1 MWENKENREQ
11 ERSQMGD
18 RIGSGGVA
26 EGASTE
32 DDKLWKVISEHLPDG
47 LYIADFDEATGLP
60 KLIYVNP
67 AAAAMHDYT
76 AEEMIGMLLPEFAD
90 ELTVELAPQLIE
102 RVMSGA
108 VVEASSEHRKKD
120 GSVFPSEYKLRIIQW
135 QGRPVLLVLNR
146 DVTERHRAAQELQA
160 AKEAAEAASRAKS
173 EFLAR
178 MSHEIRTPMNGVIG
192 MTSLLLDSPLSQ
204 EQREYVETI
213 RSSGDALLT
222 IINEILD
229 FSKIEA
235 GKLQLAQQTFSPRE
249 CLEECLELLAP
260 PAAEKGVELS
270 YAVDPDMPEL
280 FVGDI
285 TRLHQILVNLVGNAV
300 KFTDRGSVQ
309 VRARAVP
316 GPGDEHEIL
325 FEVADT
331 GIGIAEERQ
340 GDLFQPFTQV
350 DESLTRHRG
359 GTGLGLAIC
368 KRLVEMMGG
377 KIGFESRPQEGS
389 TFRFSLHLR
398 TAPGADAALFQTESR
413 FLEGRRVLV
422 GGNPAVQQML
432 ANRLISWGVEW
443 QPAGSAQAVLGAL
456 EDGDRFD
463 LAILDSSLPGLP
475 LDRLLSGVRD
485 RPAGAAL
492 PLLLMTPLGRPVPA
506 DRLSEAA
513 VAGTLTKPVRS
524 SALHD
529 QLARIF
535 GGGKPREADSELP
548 RGPGPRKAMRILI
561 AEDNPVNQKVAA
573 RLLERLGYRADVVAD
588 GLEVLEALDR
598 QFYDA
603 ILMDIQMPE
612 MDGLTTLGHLKERFA
627 DEGER
632 PWVIA
637 LTAYAL
643 PGERDRFLAA
653 GMDDYLSKPIRLDA
667 LADALDRVPRTDT
680 GTWILERLQPEPEP
694 EAGLLDPR
702 VLAELRRVVGDQAGE
717 VVSELVSTYVANSG
731 KLLADLLRARD
742 EGDLPSLQRTA
753 HALGSSSA
761 SLGALGLS
769 SQCLE
774 TERLLK
780 DGRTAAAWERL
791 QGVEERH
798 RQVCQALYREAG
810 L

>member
-1 MWENKENREQ
+1 
-11 ERSQMGD
+11 MGD
-18 RIGSGGVA
+18 RIRSGGVA
-26 EGASTE
+26 DGTSTE

-60 KLIYVNP
+60 RLVYVNP

-76 AEEMIGMLLPEFAD
+76 ADEMIGMLLPEFAD
-90 ELTVELAPQLIE
+90 DLTVELAPQLIE
-102 RVMSGA
+102 RVMSGE
-108 VVEASSEHRKKD
+108 VVEAYSEHRKKD

-146 DVTERHRAAQELQA
+146 DVTERGRAAQELQA

-192 MTSLLLDSPLSQ
+192 MTSLLLDTPLSQ

-249 CLEECLELLAP
+249 CLEECLELLASR
-260 PAAEKGVELS
+260 AAEKDVELS
-270 YAVDPDMPEL
+270 YAVARDMPEL
-280 FVGDI
+280 FIGDV

-309 VRARAVP
+309 VRARAIP
-316 GPGDEHEIL
+316 GTGEEHDLL

-331 GIGIAEERQ
+331 GIGIAEDRQ

-350 DESLTRHRG
+350 DESLTHHRG
-359 GTGLGLAIC
+359 GSGLGLAIC

-377 KIGFESRPQEGS
+377 KIDFESRPGEGS
-389 TFRFSLHLR
+389 TFRFSLRLR
-398 TAPGADAALFQTESR
+398 IAPGEAPGLSQAESH

-432 ANRLISWGVEW
+432 ANRLSFWGVQW
-443 QPAGSAQAVLGAL
+443 QPASSAEAVLEAL
-456 EDGDRFD
+456 ENGDRFD

-475 LDRLLSGVRD
+475 LDQLLSGVRA
-485 RPAGAAL
+485 RSAGAGL

-506 DRLSEAA
+506 DRLHEAA

-529 QLARIF
+529 QLARLF
-535 GGGKPREADSELP
+535 SEGSSRDATGEIVL
-548 RGPGPRKAMRILI
+548 GPGLRKAMRILL
-561 AEDNPVNQKVAA
+561 AEDNPVNQKVAS
-573 RLLERLGYRADVVAD
+573 RLLERLGYRPDVVAD

-598 QFYDA
+598 QFYDV

-612 MDGLTTLGHLKERFA
+612 MDGLTTLARLKERFA

-667 LADALDRVPRTDT
+667 LAEALDHVPRTDT
-680 GTWILERLQPEPEP
+680 GTWILERPRPEAEPEG
-694 EAGLLDPR
+694 GLLDPR
-702 VLAELRRVVGDQAGE
+702 VLNELRRVVGAQAGE

-731 KLLADLLRARD
+731 KLLADLLRARND
-742 EGDLPSLQRTA
+742 KDLPALQRTA

-769 SQCLE
+769 GQCLE
-774 TERLLK
+774 AERLLK
-780 DGRTAAAWERL
+780 EGRTAAAWERL